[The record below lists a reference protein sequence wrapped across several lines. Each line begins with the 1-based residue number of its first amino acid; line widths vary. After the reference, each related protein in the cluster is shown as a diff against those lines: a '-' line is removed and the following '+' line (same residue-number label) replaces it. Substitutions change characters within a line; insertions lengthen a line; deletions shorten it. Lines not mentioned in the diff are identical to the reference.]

1 MKHLQFTAS
10 ETGWSTPRLFQLAAR
25 EFRHGLSGFWIFIA
39 CVALGVAVITAVGA
53 LGDGLR
59 SGLVHES
66 AEILGGDVTLSRPHA
81 RITPDERAFLE
92 GQGAVSERVTLR
104 TMARTPDG
112 EEQALVELKAVDRAY
127 PMVGAVELNDAVSF
141 QDDVFLRDGLAVGA
155 ILLDRLKLKI
165 GDSIRLGEALLPIV
179 ATIKKE
185 PDGLTDRLTYG
196 PRILLS
202 LSALEKTKLV
212 QPGTLVRWRY
222 AVRFADQ
229 ERVGPT
235 SLISFREAL
244 TDALPESG
252 FAVVDRRDPSPRVTR
267 TLDRLRQ
274 FLTLLGLTA
283 LLVGGVGV
291 ANAVAT
297 FVDRRRKVIATMK
310 SIGATQAQVFTV
322 FGVQIFLIAAVGVVL
337 GLVAGYLVPF
347 GLVNLLAED
356 LPIAARLSPTFATVV
371 TASIY
376 GLLVALLFA
385 IWPLTR
391 AGVIRPSVLFRDQV
405 SDERTRPSRSAVVLT
420 GLVGAALVA
429 FAMTMSDARAIVL
442 YFCLG
447 VAVVF
452 VVFQILGALIT
463 KVARAAPRL
472 RPPELALAVGNL
484 GMPGGMTRTVVLSLG
499 LGLSLL
505 VSVALMDF
513 SLVRELT
520 GRMPADAPNYFVL
533 DITSQDLE
541 PFQTLVKDEAPD
553 ADIRSAP
560 MLRGRLVKLNGT
572 PVTEIKAAPDA
583 EWVLRGDRG
592 LSFAETVPA
601 GSKVV
606 EGEWWSKDYAGD
618 PLVSFEADLAKGLGV
633 SVGDTVT
640 VNVLG
645 RNVTARISNLREVQW
660 ESLELNF
667 VMVFSPNTL
676 QGAPHAYLATVT
688 LPKEAALK
696 DEAEL
701 ARAIGKS
708 FPNQTVIRVKDAI
721 NAFNTVFAKVMT
733 AVRAAGLVTLLAGA
747 LVLAGAFA
755 TAQRRRSLEA
765 VILKTLG
772 ATRVRITKIHL
783 AEYLVLAA
791 VTACAAV
798 LIGALAAYLAVT
810 LVMKIDFSFSWV
822 PVVQALALAS
832 ALILIFGGVNTW
844 SILRAKSVAYLRSE

>member
-1 MKHLQFTAS
+1 MKVTIFDFNRDLADFVFRFGRSQPVTAQDLGRVANRNVIVLKLS
-10 ETGWSTPRLFQLAAR
+10 HWTPP
-25 EFRHGLSGFWIFIA
+25 GLSWIQA
-39 CVALGVAVITAVGA
+39 GHEVADLRDVA
-53 LGDGLR
+53 
-59 SGLVHES
+59 
-66 AEILGGDVTLSRPHA
+66 LSRPHA
-81 RITPDERAFLE
+81 RATAEEVAFLKAR
-92 GQGAVSERVTLR
+92 GDVSERVTLR

-112 EEQALVELKAVDRAY
+112 NEQALVELKAVDAAY
-127 PMVGAVELNDAVSF
+127 PMVGAVELNGGLSF
-141 QDDVFLRDGLAVGA
+141 SKDVFGKDGLAVGP

-165 GDSIRLGEALLPIV
+165 GDTVRIGEARLPIV

-222 AVRFADQ
+222 AVRFPDQ
-229 ERVGPT
+229 DRVGPET
-235 SLISFREAL
+235 LVTFRDAL
-244 TDALPESG
+244 TEALPESG
-252 FAVVDRRDPSPRVTR
+252 FAIVDRRNPSPRVTR

-310 SIGATQAQVFTV
+310 SIGATQNQVFTV
-322 FGVQIFLIAAVGVVL
+322 FGVQIFLIAAVGVL
-337 GLVAGYLVPF
+337 IGLLAGYLVPF
-347 GLVNLLAED
+347 GLVTLLAED
-356 LPIAARLSPTFATVV
+356 LPIAARLSPTLATIV
-371 TASIY
+371 TASTY
-376 GLLVALLFA
+376 GFLVAFLFA
-385 IWPLTR
+385 IWPLAR
-391 AGVIRPSVLFRDQV
+391 AGGIRPSVLFRDQV
-405 SDERTRPSRSAVVLT
+405 SDERARASRSALVLT

-429 FAMTMSDARAIVL
+429 FAMIMSDARFIVL

-447 VAVVF
+447 VSVVF
-452 VVFQILGALIT
+452 VVFQILGAVIT
-463 KVARAAPRL
+463 KAARAAPRL

-533 DITSQDLE
+533 DITSKDLP
-541 PFQTLVKDEAPD
+541 PFQRLVKDQAQD

-560 MLRGRLVKLNGT
+560 MLRGRLVKLNDK
-572 PVTEIKAAPDA
+572 PVTEIKAAPEA

-592 LSFAETVPA
+592 LSFAEEVPA

-606 EGEWWSKDYAGD
+606 AGQWWPNAYQGE

-633 SVGDTVT
+633 AVGDTVT

-688 LPKEAALK
+688 LPNEASLK
-696 DEAEL
+696 AEADL
-701 ARAIGKS
+701 ARAIGKA

-772 ATRVRITKIHL
+772 ATRARITKIHL
-783 AEYLVLAA
+783 AEYAVLAA
-791 VTACAAV
+791 VTAFAAV
-798 LIGALAAYLAVT
+798 LIGALAAYLSVT

-822 PVVQALALAS
+822 PVVQALVLAS
-832 ALILIFGGVNTW
+832 ALILVFGGLNTW
-844 SILRAKSVAYLRSE
+844 SILRVKSASYLKSE